1 MITDYSSNLIASCLR
16 HLLDIGGLIRFSLA
30 EVMPCSLPIG
40 RIQPVFWKKTL
51 ISLIATA
58 LISLLTLSAAEA
70 ATPREFGEDVSHYQ
84 GATGISQSSW
94 NQMYASGMRF
104 TFIKATEGLT
114 GPDDAAMTNNVAR
127 ATTAGILSGVYHY
140 PHAENRP
147 TMNGAVQEAN
157 HFLTYAGNAVGP
169 GRLRPALDVEGS
181 NLTLST
187 SALTD
192 WIIAFCNEV
201 VAQRG
206 AGAMPII
213 YMGRASAK
221 SEVDS
226 RLANYDL
233 WLAYPTNVD
242 ASIIDPP
249 PTASYPDPTGIFNN
263 WAFWQYSW
271 TGDAGG
277 ISPLDLDVCHSEYK
291 PLSAYI
297 IPTPSPIFLLN
308 NLTRG
313 PNGFHFAFTN
323 VAGTHFTVFGSTNLS
338 IPVSNWSV
346 LGAAVEGPAGT
357 FQFTDTNAITDVRGF
372 YRVRSP

>member
-1 MITDYSSNLIASCLR
+1 MSRRQRGMNSENCRLSR
-16 HLLDIGGLIRFSLA
+16 NFPGLFSL
-30 EVMPCSLPIG
+30 
-40 RIQPVFWKKTL
+40 L
-51 ISLIATA
+51 ICAFVTPFILR
-58 LISLLTLSAAEA
+58 AAN
-70 ATPREFGEDVSHYQ
+70 PREFGEDVSHYQ
-84 GATGISQSSW
+84 GAAGISQASW
-94 NQMYASGMRF
+94 NQMYSSGLRF

-114 GPDDAAMTNNVAR
+114 GPDDAAMANNVAR
-127 ATTAGILSGVYHY
+127 ATTAGILAGVYHY

-147 TMNGAVQEAN
+147 TTNGAVQEAG
-157 HFLTYAGNAVGP
+157 HFLAYAGNAIGP

-181 NLTLST
+181 NLNLSV

-206 AGAMPII
+206 AGTMPII

-226 RLANYDL
+226 RLANYDF

-242 ASIIDPP
+242 ASTSDPP

-271 TGDAGG
+271 TGDVGG
-277 ISPLDLDVCHSEYK
+277 INPLDLDVCHSEYK
-291 PLSAYI
+291 PLAAYI
-297 IPTPSPIFLLN
+297 IPTPSPIFLLR
-308 NLTRG
+308 NLSVG
-313 PNGFHFAFTN
+313 PSGFHFTFTN
-323 VAGTHFTVFGSTNLS
+323 VAGTHFTVLGSTDPALNLS
-338 IPVSNWSV
+338 SWSI
-346 LGAAVEGPAGT
+346 LGAAVEGAPGT
-357 FQFTDTNAITDVRGF
+357 FQFTDTNATTGVRGF

>member
-1 MITDYSSNLIASCLR
+1 MRRSQPTSQIKVHPAGRYYFDAY
-16 HLLDIGGLIRFSLA
+16 LLLLA
-30 EVMPCSLPIG
+30 V
-40 RIQPVFWKKTL
+40 
-51 ISLIATA
+51 
-58 LISLLTLSAAEA
+58 LLACFDTGA
-70 ATPREFGEDVSHYQ
+70 ATPREFGDDVSHYQ

-94 NQMYASGMRF
+94 DQMYASGMRF

-127 ATTAGILSGVYHY
+127 STAAGILAGVYHY

-147 TMNGAVQEAN
+147 TTNGAVQEAG
-157 HFLTYAGNAVGP
+157 HFLSYAGNAVGP

-187 SALTD
+187 PALTD

-221 SEVDS
+221 NEVDS
-226 RLANYDL
+226 RLANYDF

-242 ASIIDPP
+242 ASTIDPP
-249 PTASYPDPTGIFNN
+249 PTASYPDPTGVFNN

-271 TGDAGG
+271 TGDVGG

-297 IPTPSPIFLLN
+297 IPTPSALFVLKQLS
-308 NLTRG
+308 LG
-313 PNGFHFAFTN
+313 PGGFHFTFTN
-323 VAGTHFTVFGSTNLS
+323 VAGTHFTVLSSTNIAL
-338 IPVSNWSV
+338 PLSNWSV
-346 LGAAVEGPAGT
+346 LGSAVEGPPGN
-357 FQFTDTNAITDVRGF
+357 FQFTDTNAITNVRGF

>member
-1 MITDYSSNLIASCLR
+1 MYKTRATAHRDGVLS
-16 HLLDIGGLIRFSLA
+16 IGGLLGLLSI
-30 EVMPCSLPIG
+30 
-40 RIQPVFWKKTL
+40 L
-51 ISLIATA
+51 ISSIFAPPH
-58 LISLLTLSAAEA
+58 SEA

-94 NQMYASGMRF
+94 DQMYSSGMRF
-104 TFIKATEGLT
+104 SFIKATEGLT
-114 GPDDAAMTNNVAR
+114 GPDDAAMANNVAR
-127 ATTAGILSGVYHY
+127 ATAAGILAGVYHY

-147 TMNGAVQEAN
+147 TTNGAVQEAG
-157 HFLTYAGNAVGP
+157 HFLAYAGNAIGP

-181 NLTLST
+181 NLTLSV

-192 WIIAFCNEV
+192 WIIAFCNEI

-226 RLANYDL
+226 RLANYDF

-242 ASIIDPP
+242 ASISDPP
-249 PTASYPDPTGIFNN
+249 PTASYPDPTGVFNN
-263 WAFWQYSW
+263 WSFWQYSW
-271 TGDAGG
+271 TGNVGG
-277 ISPLDLDVCHSEYK
+277 INPLDLDVCHSEYR

-297 IPTPSPIFLLN
+297 IPTPSAIFVLK
-308 NLTRG
+308 NLSLG

-323 VAGTHFTVFGSTNLS
+323 VAGTHFTVLGSTN
-338 IPVSNWSV
+338 VSLPLASWSA
-346 LGAAVEGPAGT
+346 LGAAVEGPPGN
-357 FQFTDTNAITDVRGF
+357 FQFTDTNAITRVQGF

>member
-1 MITDYSSNLIASCLR
+1 MNRRHRGISSEKRCLSRNFYVLCWLLICYFVALVIAS
-16 HLLDIGGLIRFSLA
+16 
-30 EVMPCSLPIG
+30 
-40 RIQPVFWKKTL
+40 
-51 ISLIATA
+51 
-58 LISLLTLSAAEA
+58 A
-70 ATPREFGEDVSHYQ
+70 ATLREFGEDVSHYQ

-94 NQMYASGMRF
+94 NQMYASGLRF

-127 ATTAGILSGVYHY
+127 ATAAGILAGVYHY

-147 TMNGAVQEAN
+147 TTNGAVQEAG
-157 HFLTYAGNAVGP
+157 HFLAYAGDAVGQ

-181 NLTLST
+181 NLNLSV

-206 AGAMPII
+206 AGARPII

-221 SEVDS
+221 NEVDS
-226 RLANYDL
+226 RLANYDF

-242 ASIIDPP
+242 ASTSDPP

-271 TGDAGG
+271 TGDVGG
-277 ISPLDLDVCHSEYK
+277 INPLDLDVCHSEYK

-297 IPTPSPIFLLN
+297 IPTPSPNFRLQ
-308 NLTRG
+308 NLSLG
-313 PNGFHFAFTN
+313 PSGFHFTFTN
-323 VAGTHFTVFGSTNLS
+323 VAGTHFTVLGATNLS
-338 IPVSNWSV
+338 LQLSGWSV
-346 LGAAVEGPAGT
+346 LGAAIEGPPGT
-357 FQFTDTNAITDVRGF
+357 FQFTDTNAAAGARGF